1 MRKATIAVMA
11 LIAAMTTTGAE
22 AKWLR
27 ADTDNFIIYSESSER
42 SLRSFA
48 EKLQRFDATLRVRLR
63 IPGGKEPNRLTIYLV
78 PRAADAGRLATGE
91 SGSSIAGFYSADLDG
106 SFAVSHREVIE
117 FKGTSAAQQT
127 LFHEYTHHFMK
138 RYFAAAFPAWFIEGF
153 AEFYSTADFT
163 GKGQYQVGR
172 PAYFRAHGL
181 INMPRIPV
189 ADLLLK
195 KPREMRSSG
204 QMDVYYG
211 RAWLLTHMLYYHPD
225 RAGQLTAYIDAI
237 NRGEDGEKAA
247 VAAFGDLVAL
257 DRDLQR
263 YLGRP
268 LTFMTSAEPIPVPGT
283 VTVTVLPNAEDAL
296 LQWRLERRS
305 ARGGERL
312 AEVRDELRK
321 LTAEYGDSAGI
332 WYELARAEWDLG
344 DEKRDA
350 AAARAAVDKAL
361 AIEPKHVRANILL
374 GEMMIHDLGHRD
386 TVSNADWVAARQP
399 IILATTPIPTTLS
412 RSTPIMTAFYGRAS
426 RRRRLR
432 SPGWSAHLRSVPK
445 APTRASPMRLPSR
458 TTGTSIARPGW
469 RRSLRST
476 RTTTDRARGFW
487 HRSNQCAKGVAAP
500 EKAPPPRSHP
510 PTPINNRVRRRPE
523 PVPPARPATPSRR
536 PRAGV
541 RG

>member
-399 IILATTPIPTTLS
+399 IILANNTDPDDPVPLYAYYDSFLRQGITPPKIAVTGLE
-412 RSTPIMTAFYGRAS
+412 RAFALG
-426 RRRRLR
+426 
-432 SPGWSAHLRSVPK
+432 PESADAR
-445 APTRASPMRLPSR
+445 
-458 TTGTSIARPGW
+458 IAYALALAHDGD
-469 RRSLRST
+469 L
-476 RTTTDRARGFW
+476 DRATRLAKVVAFDPHDDGQGERILAQIESMRE
-487 HRSNQCAKGVAAP
+487 RSGGTGKGAAAP
-500 EKAPPPRSHP
+500 VAP
-510 PTPINNRVRRRPE
+510 
-523 PVPPARPATPSRR
+523 ADADQ
-536 PRAGV
+536 
-541 RG
+541 